1 MGWSVIRHDLMAWRT
16 LTVLPLA
23 VAVVLFALAGAGSH
37 LQSLNPAASLHE
49 LIYGAPAGPI
59 CTLRYIDPS
68 EPRIAREIRPE
79 ARFLEVTVLGEAG
92 DPFWELRGLPERQ
105 HESRFDLRVRR

>member
-49 LIYGAPAGPI
+49 LTYGAPAQQEALLGRS
-59 CTLRYIDPS
+59 CSNCHTQVHGSNHPS
-68 EPRIAREIRPE
+68 GVQLTR
-79 ARFLEVTVLGEAG
+79 
-92 DPFWELRGLPERQ
+92 
-105 HESRFDLRVRR
+105 